1 MAVEVE
7 PHGQAG
13 FEDAEIQGLLR
24 DVFVGEGYAAPEA
37 ADFAFTITALRTRGA
52 LWVARLDQRLA
63 GVVLLVD
70 PGNPHR
76 QIAVAG
82 EVEVH
87 LLAVSPGHRR
97 AGVGE
102 ALMKR
107 VHMEARGR
115 GAARIVLSTQP
126 TMRAAHAL
134 YRKLD
139 FRHCPERDWSR
150 PDGRR
155 YLAFVLELEPSPSAS
170 PAA

>member
-1 MAVEVE
+1 MAIEVE
-7 PHGQAG
+7 PHGAAG
-13 FEDAEIQGLLR
+13 IEDAEIQGLLR
-24 DVFVGEGYAAPEA
+24 EVFVGEGYTTAEA
-37 ADFAFTITALRTRGA
+37 AGSAFEITALRTRGA
-52 LWVARLDQRLA
+52 LWIARLDQRLA

-70 PGNPHR
+70 PDNRHR

-97 AGVGE
+97 SGVGE

-107 VHMEARGR
+107 VLAEARGR
-115 GAARIVLSTQP
+115 RAERIVLSTQP
-126 TMRAAHAL
+126 TMQAAHAL

-139 FRHCPERDWSR
+139 FRRCPERDWSR

-155 YLAFVLELEPSPSAS
+155 YLAFVLELPPSAS
-170 PAA
+170 PAG